1 MLNRISKFILFYFA
15 YLPLFSILV
24 INNVTN
30 WDFKIQKFG
39 LILCIKNYMV
49 VLFLLFVL
57 IFFGIFFV
65 KLLLKHIKTVV
76 ASEENIIVTENKNSE
91 YLNFLITYITPF
103 LIDFSGL
110 NHIISFIILFTIIAY
125 LYVDSSLFCV
135 NPLLKIMFRYNVY
148 EVFINNN
155 RYFLLS
161 KIKHQTQDSITIK
174 LLRLDDNILI
184 EDIENG
190 ENYISDNTQ

>member
-1 MLNRISKFILFYFA
+1 
-15 YLPLFSILV
+15 
-24 INNVTN
+24 
-30 WDFKIQKFG
+30 
-39 LILCIKNYMV
+39 MV